1 MLPRVL
7 SIAVIGVAICA
18 ALGAQGFGRTKKK
31 VTLVRKLPPIVALP
45 SGTLDVKVTAANAL
59 YKDVTAPL
67 AATLET
73 ALLAGDTAHLSIDKE
88 RPSMIV
94 ACTITDFSIPQAR
107 PITRPSLVPAKKG
120 GKPQV
125 YYEVTGK
132 LVVAYQAKTSRG
144 KVLDSDNVTA
154 KFAEEYDQQGD
165 QTSHKSF
172 TSMVKAP
179 IHKVMPGKSVD
190 EDAPPTADSVRQTLI
205 ERAAAQI
212 AERLVNTEQRVQVL
226 LARGDLD
233 DANRFAEAGLW
244 AKMLESLE
252 TMHPLEPEEDAYRIY
267 NIGVAYEAMAYHAED
282 ARTARKFFDQ
292 AAINYGRAVDGRPSE
307 KYFLEP
313 QNRIRTAIAH
323 YRKLSENETAHN
335 AGPAAGGAS
344 GAAAPAAALTNEQVV
359 QMAKAGLGEDN
370 ILATIRDARH
380 SSFDLSVDAQV
391 RLAQEGVS
399 NRVIAA
405 MRDKSRPAPA
415 HRVPHSA
422 ATIQMA
428 KP

>member
-1 MLPRVL
+1 MAQRVL
-7 SIAVIGVAICA
+7 CIAVVAFAICA
-18 ALGAQGFGRTKKK
+18 ALGAQGFGKSKKK

-45 SGTLDVKVTAANAL
+45 AGTLNVKVTATNAL
-59 YKDVTAPL
+59 YKDLAAPL
-67 AATLET
+67 GATIET
-73 ALLAGDTAHLSIDKE
+73 ALLAGDTAHLSIDKDH
-88 RPSMIV
+88 PSAIV
-94 ACTITDFSIPQAR
+94 ACNITNFSIPQAR
-107 PITRPSLVPAKKG
+107 QITRPSLVPAKKG
-120 GKPQV
+120 GKPQG
-125 YYEVTGK
+125 YYEVTGT

-179 IHKVMPGKSVD
+179 IHKMMPGKSVD
-190 EDAPPTADSVRQTLI
+190 EDAPPTIDSVRQKLI
-205 ERAAAQI
+205 ERVAAQI
-212 AERLVNTEQRVQVL
+212 AERLVNTEQRVEVL

-252 TMHPLEPEEDAYRIY
+252 TMHPLEPEQDAYRIY

-282 ARTARKFFDQ
+282 PKTARKFFDQ

-323 YRKLSENETAHN
+323 YRKLSEVEMAHN
-335 AGPAAGGAS
+335 S
-344 GAAAPAAALTNEQVV
+344 APAASGSSGASAPSGALTNDQVA
-359 QMAKAGLGEDN
+359 QMCKAGLSEDN
-370 ILATIRDARH
+370 ILATIREARH
-380 SSFDLSVDAQV
+380 ANFDLGVNAQV

-399 NRVIAA
+399 NRVISA

-415 HRVPHSA
+415 HRVSHNTAP
-422 ATIQMA
+422 TQMA

>member
-1 MLPRVL
+1 MGRRVL
-7 SIAVIGVAICA
+7 SLAVIGVAVCA
-18 ALGAQGFGRTKKK
+18 ALGAQGFGRAKKK

-45 SGTLDVKVTAANAL
+45 PGTLDVKVTATNVL
-59 YKDVTAPL
+59 YKDVVAPL
-67 AATLET
+67 GATIET
-73 ALLAGDTAHLSIDKE
+73 ALLQGDTTNLSIDKE
-88 RPSMIV
+88 HPSTIV
-94 ACTITDFSIPQAR
+94 ACTITDFSIPPAR
-107 PITRPSLVPAKKG
+107 QITRGSLVPAKKG

-125 YYEVTGK
+125 SYEVTGT

-144 KVLDSDNVTA
+144 KALDSDNIAA

-165 QTSHKSF
+165 QTSHKSL

-190 EDAPPTADSVRQTLI
+190 EDAPPTMDSVRQTLI
-205 ERAAAQI
+205 ERVAAQI
-212 AERLVNTEQRVQVL
+212 AERLVNTEQRVEVL

-244 AKMLESLE
+244 AKMLEALE
-252 TMHPLEPEEDAYRIY
+252 TMHPLEPEDDAYRVY

-282 ARTARKFFDQ
+282 PKAARKFFDQ

-323 YRKLSENETAHN
+323 YRKLTEIEAAHN
-335 AGPAAGGAS
+335 AGRAAGGAG
-344 GAAAPAAALTNEQVV
+344 GAAAPSGALTNEQVV
-359 QMAKAGLGEDN
+359 QMTKAGLGEDN

-380 SSFDLSVDAQV
+380 TSFDLSVDAQV

-415 HRVPHSA
+415 HRVTHST
-422 ATIQMA
+422 ATTQMA

>member
-1 MLPRVL
+1 MGRRVFY
-7 SIAVIGVAICA
+7 IAVIGIAISA
-18 ALGAQGFGRTKKK
+18 ALGAQGFGKIKKK
-31 VTLVRKLPPIVALP
+31 VTLLRKLPPIVSLP
-45 SGTLDVKVTAANAL
+45 SGTLDVKVTAVNPL
-59 YKDVTAPL
+59 YKDVAPAL

-73 ALLAGDTAHLSIDKE
+73 ALLAGDSAHLSIDKE
-88 RPSMIV
+88 HPSAIV
-94 ACTITDFSIPQAR
+94 ACAITDFSIPAAR
-107 PITRPSLVPAKKG
+107 QITRPSMVPAKKG

-125 YYEVTGK
+125 YYEVTGT

-144 KVLDSDNVTA
+144 KVLDSENVTA

-179 IHKVMPGKSVD
+179 IHKLTPGKSVD
-190 EDAPPTADSVRQTLI
+190 EDAPPTVDSVRQKLI

-212 AERLVNTEQRVQVL
+212 AERLVNTEQRVEVL

-252 TMHPLEPEEDAYRIY
+252 TMKPLDPAEDAYRTY

-282 ARTARKFFDQ
+282 PKTATKFFDQ
-292 AAINYGRAVDGRPSE
+292 AAISYGRAVDGQPAE

-323 YRKLSENETAHN
+323 YRKLSQIETAHN
-335 AGPAAGGAS
+335 SAPAAGGAS
-344 GAAAPAAALTNEQVV
+344 GASAPAGALTNDQVV
-359 QMAKAGLGEDN
+359 QMSKAGLSEDN
-370 ILATIRDARH
+370 ILATIRDAH
-380 SSFDLSVDAQV
+380 HASFDLSVDAQV
-391 RLAQEGVS
+391 QLAKEGVS

-405 MRDKSRPAPA
+405 MRDKSKPAPA
-415 HRVPHSA
+415 HRVTHST
-422 ATIQMA
+422 ATTQIA
-428 KP
+428 RP